1 MWIQR
6 VQTELNELCLKIT
19 DLETFLKSEES
30 GKLSIDMLS
39 LMDLQLQSMRSYR
52 NLLKARLSLAEKE
65 NNCDG
70 CYTDAE
76 SVFC

>member
-6 VQTELNELCLKIT
+6 VQTELNELCSKIT
-19 DLETFLKSEES
+19 KLETFLKSDES
-30 GKLSIDMLS
+30 IQLSIEMLS

-52 NLLKARLSLAEKE
+52 NLLKARLTLAEKE
-65 NNCDG
+65 NNCEG